1 MLSRGARSPVAV
13 RRFSSIPTDIAGGVI
28 VGGGITGASVSFN
41 LGKRGVPALVL
52 EKKDVTSGATW
63 HAAGLTTYFH
73 GGNNFRFWHEESLR
87 QFKEW
92 VAEGTELSLHTPGS
106 IRLIEKGNQDRLD
119 EAYHHL
125 GKTRLYA
132 DLFGCTPMEM
142 VGPADIAKLHPLV
155 DTSTIE
161 CGLYTEGD
169 GHIDPTSACRA
180 FLTKAKAL

>member
-1 MLSRGARSPVAV
+1 MCLRAPASSDLP
-13 RRFSSIPTDIAGGVI
+13 RFHEST
-28 VGGGITGASVSFN
+28 TG
-41 LGKRGVPALVL
+41 K
-52 EKKDVTSGATW
+52 
-63 HAAGLTTYFH
+63 
-73 GGNNFRFWHEESLR
+73 GGNGDTE
-87 QFKEW
+87 

-180 FLTKAKAL
+180 CLHLPHLQKSAIEEGRIFAETRLRAKVGSKRASIVAVSYNTRSTEI